1 MLEGCCEP
9 VTGSAG
15 GIGHPSHRARRGIAL
30 AYTATKDQAAGDS
43 SYIG

>member
-15 GIGHPSHRARRGIAL
+15 GIGHPSHRARRAL